1 MPEGVSDTASSLGRS
16 ILVPVVNPASIH
28 ALLSCAA
35 ALARR
40 DGGAVDIVTVLTPG
54 TSDEQQATVQQRLAE
69 AQRTASELGADAT
82 AHVEIAD
89 DVSTGVLN
97 AMRQTTP
104 SLVLIG
110 WRGETSSTDVCG
122 RLIDRVVG
130 RTRTPIAVLRAGRE
144 LPTRGVLPVHADHL
158 LPGGVGGLRLATHVA
173 AGLRADLLQSMGLL
187 ATGHQDFTI
196 PDDLVTLCDTL
207 VRDQRRNH
215 LVVAE
220 HATPDTLIIS
230 PVAPTAVGFRAATTH
245 LAWSAPR
252 AGLLV
257 TIDPG
262 PPLDV
267 S

>member
-1 MPEGVSDTASSLGRS
+1 MPDGVSDTASSLGRS
-16 ILVPVVNPASIH
+16 ILVPVVNPASVH

-35 ALARR
+35 ALARHN
-40 DGGAVDIVTVLTPG
+40 GGTVDVITVLTPG
-54 TSDEQQATVQQRLAE
+54 ASEEQQATVQQRLADAE
-69 AQRTASELGADAT
+69 RIANELGADAT
-82 AHVEIAD
+82 AHVEFAD
-89 DVSTGVLN
+89 DVPTGVLN
-97 AMRQTTP
+97 AMRRTTP

-144 LPTRGVLPVHADHL
+144 LPTRGLLPVNADHL
-158 LPGGVGGLRLATHVA
+158 LPGGAGGLRLATQIA
-173 AGLRADLLQSMGLL
+173 AGLRADLLASIDLL
-187 ATGHQDFTI
+187 ATGVRDFTV

-207 VRDQRRNH
+207 IRDQRRNH

-220 HATPDTLIIS
+220 HATPDTLIVS